1 MLFRSDDTPETL
13 AARVLE
19 AEHRIYPLAVKLIAE
34 KRVRIVGD
42 RAVIDGE
49 PAPLAPLL
57 SPAD

>member
-1 MLFRSDDTPETL
+1 MLFRS
-13 AARVLE
+13 
-19 AEHRIYPLAVKLIAE
+19 EHRIYPLAVKLIAE